1 MSGNE
6 KHVLEKFAQTVLEL
20 DIVINSLF
28 RTKNY
33 DYEIVT
39 YFDEVQILDS
49 DDTVIVSVK
58 KDGKEREK
66 A

>member
-1 MSGNE
+1 MNGNE

-20 DIVINSLF
+20 DIDINSLF

-49 DDTVIVSVK
+49 DDTIVISVK

>member
-1 MSGNE
+1 MSKNE
-6 KHVLEKFAQTVLEL
+6 KLDLVKFAQLVLDL
-20 DIVINSLF
+20 GIDINSLF

-49 DDTVIVSVK
+49 DDNVVVSVRK
-58 KDGKEREK
+58 NEE
-66 A
+66 

>member
-1 MSGNE
+1 MNNGE
-6 KHVLEKFAQTVLEL
+6 KLALVKFAQLVLDL
-20 DIVINSLF
+20 DININSLF

-49 DDTVIVSVK
+49 DDNVIISVSK
-58 KDGKEREK
+58 NEEEELL
-66 A
+66 

>member
-1 MSGNE
+1 MNNDE
-6 KHVLEKFAQTVLEL
+6 KLALVKFAQLVLDL
-20 DIVINSLF
+20 DIDINSLF

-49 DDTVIVSVK
+49 DDNVVVSVSN
-58 KDGKEREK
+58 EEK
-66 A
+66 QK

>member
-1 MSGNE
+1 MNNDE
-6 KHVLEKFAQTVLEL
+6 KLALVKFAQLVLDL
-20 DIVINSLF
+20 DIDINSLF

-49 DDTVIVSVK
+49 DDNVVVSVSNEE
-58 KDGKEREK
+58 KEK
-66 A
+66 

>member
-1 MSGNE
+1 MNKNE
-6 KHVLEKFAQTVLEL
+6 KLDLVKFAQTVLDL
-20 DIVINSLF
+20 DIDINSLF

-49 DDTVIVSVK
+49 DDNIVVSVSK
-58 KDGKEREK
+58 NEK
-66 A
+66 QEQV

>member
-1 MSGNE
+1 MSKNE
-6 KHVLEKFAQTVLEL
+6 KLDLVKFAQTVLDL
-20 DIVINSLF
+20 NIDINSLF

-49 DDTVIVSVK
+49 DDNVVVSVS
-58 KDGKEREK
+58 KDEK
-66 A
+66 QE

>member
-1 MSGNE
+1 MNNDE
-6 KHVLEKFAQTVLEL
+6 KLTLVKFAQLVLDL
-20 DIVINSLF
+20 DININSLF

-49 DDTVIVSVK
+49 DDNVVVSVSN
-58 KDGKEREK
+58 EEEEK
-66 A
+66 

>member
-1 MSGNE
+1 MSNDE
-6 KHVLEKFAQTVLEL
+6 KLALVKFAQLVLDL
-20 DIVINSLF
+20 DIDINSLF

-49 DDTVIVSVK
+49 DDNVVVSVSN
-58 KDGKEREK
+58 EEK
-66 A
+66 QK

>member
-1 MSGNE
+1 MTGND
-6 KHVLEKFAQTVLEL
+6 KHVLEKFAQVVLEL
-20 DIVINSLF
+20 DIDINSLF

-49 DDTVIVSVK
+49 DDTIVVSVK

-66 A
+66 S

>member
-1 MSGNE
+1 MNKNE
-6 KHVLEKFAQTVLEL
+6 KLDLVKFAQTVLDL
-20 DIVINSLF
+20 DIDINSLF

-49 DDTVIVSVK
+49 DDNIVVSVS
-58 KDGKEREK
+58 KDEK
-66 A
+66 QEQV